1 MPDRSTRPEV
11 LYLREMLD
19 AATAIRDIIGGLDLD
34 ALWADSVRRDAV
46 LWNYTVLGE
55 AAAQLPAAFKASH
68 PEVRWMQ
75 PARVRNRIVHGY
87 FDIALSILHTAA
99 ANDLPRGG
107 HVLIKPSL
115 WAKAG
120 AGTRTR
126 WTGSGDDT
134 PEGQA
139 I

>member
-19 AATAIRDIIGGLDLD
+19 AATAIRDIIGARDLD
-34 ALWADSVRRDAV
+34 ALRADSVRRDAV

-55 AAAQLPAAFKASH
+55 AAAQLPADFKASH
-68 PEVRWMQ
+68 PDVRWVQ

-99 ANDLPRGG
+99 ANDLPSLSE
-107 HVLIKPSL
+107 HLATLI
-115 WAKAG
+115 AKLEQG
-120 AGTRTR
+120 A
-126 WTGSGDDT
+126 
-134 PEGQA
+134 
-139 I
+139 